1 MATADEREHREG
13 AALRDA
19 ERDIAD
25 GSRDGGGGGD
35 LEGIGGSAG
44 DEGDEQQP
52 VGEAVLELLSSRGL
66 TDRGRNN
73 IAELQTQRRELA
85 ARKRQLTKEL
95 RKESRKR
102 SRMLARSARLS
113 NVDLVEVLQI
123 RQNRAVAKAKAS
135 AADTVG

>member
-1 MATADEREHREG
+1 MAAADEREQRG
-13 AALRDA
+13 AAGLRDA
-19 ERDIAD
+19 ERAIAD
-25 GSRDGGGGGD
+25 GSGGGGGD
-35 LEGIGGSAG
+35 DPEGVAAG
-44 DEGDEQQP
+44 ASDEGHEQQP

-95 RKESRKR
+95 RNESRKR

>member
-1 MATADEREHREG
+1 MAAADEREQRG
-13 AALRDA
+13 AAGLRDA
-19 ERDIAD
+19 ERAIAD
-25 GSRDGGGGGD
+25 GSGGGGGD
-35 LEGIGGSAG
+35 DPEGVAAG
-44 DEGDEQQP
+44 ASDEGHEQQP
-52 VGEAVLELLSSRGL
+52 VGEAVLELLTSRGL

-95 RKESRKR
+95 RNESRKR

-123 RQNRAVAKAKAS
+123 RQNRAVAKAKA
-135 AADTVG
+135 AAAATVA